1 MDNDYY
7 VDVVTKNILSA
18 LAEHISDAI
27 SDQLIGVVKKT
38 TAQLE
43 TKLFTMFDSV
53 SKDIVNSISDN
64 MLVFKDRL
72 QVNDSAINSIEAGMN
87 EIKQKLSSVNTDQI
101 DALAKS
107 TKSIEGGLTSIVSEI
122 KASLGE
128 NNKEQIN
135 SLMTAMV
142 AMAAKIDQIDSS
154 VISLAK
160 KDQSEILRTML
171 EGELRNAEAVALRAL
186 GTKKEIEER
195 LNRLNGFSEGT
206 AEGR

>member
-64 MLVFKDRL
+64 LLVFKDHL
-72 QVNDSAINSIEAGMN
+72 LANDSAINSIEAGLV

-107 TKSIEGGLTSIVSEI
+107 VEGGLTSIVSEI

-135 SLMTAMV
+135 SLKAAMD
-142 AMAAKIDQIDSS
+142 AMAANIKQIDAS
-154 VISLAK
+154 VISLAN
-160 KDQSEILRTML
+160 KDHSEILRMML
-171 EGELRNAEAVALRAL
+171 EGELRNTEAMAVRAL
-186 GTKKEIEER
+186 DTKKEIEER
-195 LNRLNGFSEGT
+195 LNRLNGFS
-206 AEGR
+206 

>member
-18 LAEHISDAI
+18 LAEHISDNI

-64 MLVFKDRL
+64 LLVFKDRL
-72 QVNDSAINSIEAGMN
+72 QANDSAINSIEAGLN

-107 TKSIEGGLTSIVSEI
+107 VEGGLTSIVSEI

-128 NNKEQIN
+128 NNKEHIN
-135 SLMTAMV
+135 SLKAAMD
-142 AMAAKIDQIDSS
+142 AMAANIKQIDAT
-154 VISLAK
+154 VISLAN
-160 KDQSEILRTML
+160 KDHSEILRIML
-171 EGELRNAEAVALRAL
+171 EGELRNTEAMAVRAL
-186 GTKKEIEER
+186 DTKKEIEER
-195 LNRLNGFSEGT
+195 LNRLNGFS
-206 AEGR
+206 